1 MSDSFKILDCTLRDG
16 GYYTNW
22 DFDEPFV
29 AKYLD
34 TMRALAVDVVEVG
47 YRSPQKPEYLGR
59 YFYLDKEDVQQM
71 RSRLGKDQK
80 LAIML
85 NAKDLAPG
93 VTTTLLEDMQG
104 VVDIVRFACPPNE
117 IEDCLVFASEVR
129 ALGIDCALNIMY
141 LNEWIGTPEVLEALI
156 TAGDV
161 VSTVSL
167 VDSYGACY
175 PKDVER
181 AVANA
186 VAMLPQEIG
195 FHGHDNIRLAFANAL
210 AALQGGATILDSTV
224 LGMGRGAG
232 NLQTE
237 LIYSYVFT
245 EDDTSHAPFRQLAE
259 FVSDMEKLQ
268 AVYGWGTNMAYQIA
282 GFSGL
287 KQAQVMD
294 WLSKRRYDP
303 SSIVAA
309 LRNQTGL
316 SLDHAVYP
324 DISELKHE
332 RSNVGTMVVLG
343 GGPSVQRHSAALRR
357 FVERTGAIVVHAGL
371 KQSAVLPECSGQL
384 FCLSGHEA
392 SGHRAAPVTGDT
404 VGAWIVPSP
413 PRFQNSTPA
422 EGRILQID
430 SDQTSG
436 EHLGPISD
444 IAPLQMALAV
454 ARELACERVYLLG
467 FDGYEKPTNAE
478 ASLMRDVQLSIDNFT
493 RQYPGV
499 ELKSLTPTQYS
510 IATSSIY
517 ANA

>member
-1 MSDSFKILDCTLRDG
+1 MRNSFKILDCTLRDG

-47 YRSPQKPEYLGR
+47 YRSPRKPEYLGR
-59 YFYLDKEDVQQM
+59 YFYLDKEDLKTM
-71 RSRLGKDQK
+71 RGHLADSQK

-85 NAKDLAPG
+85 NAKDLTPG
-93 VTTTLLEDMQG
+93 VTTTLLEDMG
-104 VVDIVRFACPPNE
+104 GLIDIVRFACPPDE
-117 IEDCLVFASEVR
+117 IEDCLAFASEVR

-141 LNEWIGTPEVLEALI
+141 LNEWIDTPDVLKSLV
-156 TAGDV
+156 TAGDI

-175 PKDVER
+175 PNDVQR

-210 AALQGGATILDSTV
+210 AALEGGASILDSTV

-245 EDDTSHAPFRQLAE
+245 KDDTSHAPFRQLAE
-259 FVSDMEKLQ
+259 FVSDMEQLQ
-268 AVYGWGTNMAYQIA
+268 SVYGWGTNLAYQIS

-309 LRNQTGL
+309 LRNQSGL
-316 SLDHAVYP
+316 SLDNEVYP
-324 DISELKHE
+324 DISELNRE
-332 RSNVGTMVVLG
+332 RSNTGTMVVLG
-343 GGPSVQRHSAALRR
+343 GGSSVQQHAAALKR

-371 KQSAVLPECSGQL
+371 KQSGVLPDCSGQL

-392 SGHRAAPVTGDT
+392 SGHRASPVSGDV
-404 VGAWIVPSP
+404 VGAWIVPSA
-413 PRFQNSTPA
+413 PRFQNSTPTG
-422 EGRILQID
+422 GRILQIA
-430 SDQTSG
+430 SKQTGS

-454 ARELACERVYLLG
+454 AQELACERVCLLG

-478 ASLMRDVQLSIDNFT
+478 ASLMRDVQSSIDDFAQN
-493 RQYPGV
+493 YPGV
-499 ELKSLTPTQYS
+499 ELQSLTPTQYS

-517 ANA
+517 ADV